1 MLAFIIRRLLYM
13 VPIVFGVLL
22 LTFLLFN
29 VIGADQAVW
38 RLAGKNPTPEIIE
51 ELRHELGYDK
61 PLVFSRD
68 SQFLTHLKKALTF
81 NFGNALDKE
90 PIIQKLK
97 NGVPYSLAL
106 TVPMFFGIIISSISI
121 SLLVAF
127 FRGTWFDHIMILLC
141 VAGMS
146 FPYLSYI
153 IFGQYYV
160 AYKLNMFQ
168 IYFSPQQPIWSNVAL
183 PIIIGIVV
191 GIGGNVR
198 FYRTVMLDEIKN
210 DYIRTAFA
218 KGLSARVVLF
228 KHLLKN
234 AMIPIITNVV
244 LALPY
249 LFLGSLLLESFFGIP
264 GLGGI
269 TLNAIESRDFSIIS
283 TVTYIFSIIFVIFN
297 LISDICYALV
307 DPRISFD

>member
-1 MLAFIIRRLLYM
+1 M

>member
-1 MLAFIIRRLLYM
+1 ML
-13 VPIVFGVLL
+13 
-22 LTFLLFN
+22 
-29 VIGADQAVW
+29 
-38 RLAGKNPTPEIIE
+38 
-51 ELRHELGYDK
+51 
-61 PLVFSRD
+61 
-68 SQFLTHLKKALTF
+68 
-81 NFGNALDKE
+81 
-90 PIIQKLK
+90 
-97 NGVPYSLAL
+97 
-106 TVPMFFGIIISSISI
+106 
-121 SLLVAF
+121 
-127 FRGTWFDHIMILLC
+127 LLC

-160 AYKLNMFQ
+160 AYKFNMFQ

-183 PIIIGIVV
+183 PVLIGIVV

-218 KGLSARVVLF
+218 KGLSTRVVLF

-249 LFLGSLLLESFFGIP
+249 LCLGSFLLESFFGIP

-269 TLNAIESRDFSIIS
+269 TLNAIASRDLNIIN
-283 TVTYIFSIIFVIFN
+283 TVTYILSIVFVVFN
-297 LISDICYALV
+297 LISDVCYAIV